1 MLHVSNGYFGGK
13 KKKATPTYF
22 FNQLY
27 LTKNLIYK
35 TIILENLLLLY
46 IYNP

>member
-1 MLHVSNGYFGGK
+1 MLHVSNGTLVVRK
-13 KKKATPTYF
+13 KKVTPTYF

-27 LTKNLIYK
+27 FTKNLIYK
-35 TIILENLLLLY
+35 TIILENLPLLY